1 MKAGTA
7 ALAVTAARGLALSEA
22 PEGRLAT
29 GQMLEALPYR
39 DVTLTSELHER
50 QLRDA
55 MAVVMSLD
63 EDSLLRPMRAMAGL
77 PAPGAS
83 LGGWYEYNPDYDL
96 KKGNPGFAPGHAFG
110 QWVSGLSRYYAA
122 TGDAAVRAKVLRL
135 NGLYRATISG
145 AFYEKTRF
153 PAYTYD
159 KFVCGLID
167 SHSFAQDPAAWEILA
182 QTTDAALPHLPQHA
196 LKRGVVWRPGT
207 DESYTWDESY
217 TLPENLYLAAERG
230 AGARYRK
237 LATQYL
243 QDGDL
248 FAPLARGEN
257 ALAGKHAY
265 SHVNALCSAM
275 QAGMAGS
282 AMHLTA
288 AEHGFDLVE
297 RQSYATGGWGPD
309 EQLRRPESDDL
320 YASLTKTHNSFETPC
335 GSYAHTKLTRYLLQ
349 VTRDGRYGDSMER
362 VILNTVL
369 GAKRLERD
377 GHAFYYADYNND
389 GHRRYHPDA
398 FPCCSGTLPQV
409 TADYRI
415 NSYLRDADG
424 LYVVL
429 YVPSSVTWEQDGVR
443 ATLSQQHAYPLQ
455 GELRMVVTVS
465 RPKEFAIRLRVPAWA
480 RRATIAV
487 NGKPVEPAMD
497 RGFATLRRR
506 WESGDRIDL
515 HLPMETRLEAINPQH
530 PETVALVRGPLVL
543 FPLGGTVAP
552 EVRQPVTRQQLLAA
566 RRVDEDRWQAGTAK
580 GAIDLVPFTSIGER
594 RYSTYLTAT

>member
-7 ALAVTAARGLALSEA
+7 ALALTATRGLRLEAAPAETATAAPA
-22 PEGRLAT
+22 
-29 GQMLEALPYR
+29 LEALPYR
-39 DVTLTSELHER
+39 DVTLTSALHEQ
-50 QLRDA
+50 QLRETI
-55 MAVVMSLD
+55 AVVMSLD
-63 EDSLLRPMRAMAGL
+63 EDSLLQPMRLMAGL

-83 LGGWYEYNPDYDL
+83 LGGWYEYNPKYDP

-110 QWVSGLSRYYAA
+110 QWVSALSRYYAA

-159 KFVCGLID
+159 KLVCGLID
-167 SHSFAQDPAAWEILA
+167 AHSFAQDPAAWEILA
-182 QTTDAALPHLPQHA
+182 QTTDAALPHLPNHA
-196 LKRGVVWRPGT
+196 LRRGVVWRPGK

-230 AGARYRK
+230 AGARYRE
-237 LATQYL
+237 LATRYL
-243 QDGDL
+243 QDADL
-248 FAPLARGEN
+248 FAPLARGED

-265 SHVNALCSAM
+265 SHVNALCSAIR
-275 QAGMAGS
+275 AGMAGS
-282 AMHLTA
+282 AMHLA
-288 AEHGFDLVE
+288 AARNGFNLVE

-309 EQLRRPESDDL
+309 ELLRRPGSDDL
-320 YASLTKTHNSFETPC
+320 YLSLTKTHNNFETPC
-335 GSYAHTKLTRYLLQ
+335 GAYAHTKLTRYLLQ

-377 GHAFYYADYNND
+377 GHAFYYSDYGYD
-389 GHRRYHPDA
+389 GHRHYHPDA

-429 YVPSSVTWEQDGVR
+429 YVPSSVTWEQDGAR
-443 ATLSQQHAYPLQ
+443 ATLSQQHAYPLE
-455 GELRMVVTVS
+455 GELRMLVTVS
-465 RPKEFAIRLRVPAWA
+465 RQKEFAIRLRVPAWA
-480 RRATIAV
+480 RGASIAV
-487 NGKPVEPAMD
+487 NGRPIETRID
-497 RGFATLRRR
+497 RGFAILRRR

-515 HLPMETRLEAINPQH
+515 HLPMEMRLEAIHRQH
-530 PETVALVRGPLVL
+530 AETVALVRGPLVL
-543 FPLGGTVAP
+543 FPLSEGP
-552 EVRQPVTRQQLLAA
+552 LPVTRQQLLAA
-566 RRVDEDRWQAGTAK
+566 WRVDADRWQAGTAK
-580 GAIDLVPFTSIGER
+580 GTIDLVPFTSIGER